1 MQYIYSS
8 FYIIDVKSNRPFI
21 MTKFFYFPHQMSDLD
36 LKVTE
41 TPFMSRILG
50 VAAYLKIIHRIQ
62 LKVC

>member
-1 MQYIYSS
+1 
-8 FYIIDVKSNRPFI
+8 
-21 MTKFFYFPHQMSDLD
+21 MTKFFYVPHQMSDLD

-62 LKVC
+62 LKVCKKKKINK